1 MRRRSELAMPCT
13 RAVGC
18 FVVPAQPPG
27 TYLGRTFV
35 QSHHQRHRVDG
46 QVTLQM
52 TLVTCRLRCA
62 VSVKLRLGALQ
73 GCGWLRSL
81 ADSLISDMQQAIL
94 ATDISHADAFRA
106 RRLCAAIGATDDSST
121 PCLVVI
127 AVVAFSEHLSCS
139 SDLPRC
145 LLRRRATW
153 YASTKPPTLT
163 HLTSVPPGHRLSA
176 TVAMP
181 CQTAAPTV
189 AHHHHLAR
197 PRRLA
202 MGPSS
207 TCRPTVT
214 QKAPTPRARDC
225 VVLRPAE
232 SFPSCVP
239 LSPWS
244 R

>member
-1 MRRRSELAMPCT
+1 MPCT

-18 FVVPAQPPG
+18 FVFLAQPPG
-27 TYLGRTFV
+27 TYLGKAFV

-106 RRLCAAIGATDDSST
+106 RRLCAAMGATDDSST

-139 SDLPRC
+139 PDLPRC

-153 YASTKPPTLT
+153 YAGTKPPDFDSSHKRPTWA
-163 HLTSVPPGHRLSA
+163 PAICYRRD
-176 TVAMP
+176 AMP
-181 CQTAAPTV
+181 DRRSDRCTPPLPSPPTTARHGTLINMPTNG
-189 AHHHHLAR
+189 R
-197 PRRLA
+197 PE
-202 MGPSS
+202 SS
-207 TCRPTVT
+207 YTT
-214 QKAPTPRARDC
+214 
-225 VVLRPAE
+225 
-232 SFPSCVP
+232 
-239 LSPWS
+239 SP
-244 R
+244 